1 MPFHHSQPRPRAGR
15 GSDAPKHA
23 ATHKKSNAP
32 FGMEVEWNVVG
43 TAALRPYRSSP
54 ERSAKPESGR
64 AAIPAFELWS
74 SPQLA
79 QG

>member
-43 TAALRPYRSSP
+43 TAALR
-54 ERSAKPESGR
+54 
-64 AAIPAFELWS
+64 
-74 SPQLA
+74 QL
-79 QG
+79 